1 VLALLDEDGF
11 KLTLRQANAASAAD
25 VVAGH
30 CLTVGAEVLANYP
43 GDSPQSLATTAASLA
58 MNAAQLLLIQQI
70 EPLLHIMDAG
80 LAYAIGV
87 VQAMGA
93 LVMSQNMARCNPPTF
108 NLASVLRCA
117 CDDFRLQIPAP
128 RRAEGLEQGALWCTG
143 VLSMIDGNRQ
153 PYYIYNKYTYRELQT
168 FSAGLDAYAECV
180 GSVQGAG
187 YSCQPPPTQGEALE
201 FFRQQGVTVPN
212 VLVKCRENFVK
223 KQWDPY
229 AFVYYNRAYHH
240 LSSHL
245 AGQYTQFPSTD
256 PRGIRACLQ
265 LDPTTGGLAQR
276 CLQAF
281 LDLSKTLW
289 EDYWAYERAGDLNN
303 EQGSQYTDACMVFS
317 GPAASGVPLFTDCVD
332 GVGDGRCILAG
343 HAWSPLSENQVPVG
357 GQHRVLSH
365 GAHSNGLVQQL
376 YSAARSMV
384 LQAVEA
390 SLALQRSDGSSHLDI
405 QIFSVEGDVLHQT
418 MDCMFMG
425 PYSRVDY
432 WPIPACDT
440 ADECLTGPFW
450 ARGDDGGRGVDPD
463 ACASQPTLPYTCGSP
478 ARQAL
483 MRYLVK
489 DVLPKPTGNVTV
501 IHETVV
507 GTLEQV
513 RADWANTSL
522 YGCACA
528 DRLLGFAPGCCAGYT
543 GPLLPQ
549 HLNNSYMPLNSSR
562 VMEAMEDD
570 LGVMYSTAMRELAPW
585 LTYLDTVAPGER
597 AKYNAWSRSQRVHDE
612 ARFNPTQPVKEYA
625 SASES
630 LTPLMDTG
638 STLWGV
644 CHAALKQTF
653 FTLPLGGAHGVAF
666 DPDLSEFDGDPGKL
680 RDYVRN
686 FTFEAWRHSP
696 LFRHYS
702 PRHVPSESG
711 MCAAPPEPAPPADA
725 TMAYRPLVQM
735 QTATLLRTD
744 ELPASIPAYSSRR
757 FRVGEASCLCGW
769 SLLPGGR
776 CRVPQTGGTDTH
788 LLVCGTV
795 AGVCSPETNFTY
807 RIEDEPKVLAEFSAA
822 WHCPE
827 FELSPHWGITDASAA
842 EEWLAANGSGA
853 AAPLWT
859 STRDLLQHGRAGTR
873 LGNVWGLGALA
884 KQSINPKTRA
894 VPLEHGRLRTC
905 DAATAP
911 VEELFPA
918 AQAAEEAG
926 AVAYCLRYVLELAR
940 LEALELAVPG
950 GAEAALQKE
959 RTALWRRRCGA
970 QLHLLHLCTNLGV
983 YGAAAS
989 EGSACPHFRLPSN
1002 DPLVQLRRA
1011 YVTPECLVGVDGGA
1025 AFYDP
1030 CRCVECVGDRASSL
1044 DLRLVLD
1051 KDRCRLRFDPRRES
1065 LLDPGAAIGWID
1077 GAHPLPDP
1085 SLLLRRQGFA
1095 RELLDDPDAA
1105 GNTDGEAGPWWQ
1117 TEGLMQNNSEFCDG
1131 VLDWWPEEWDHPVG
1145 YHVTVPCEAN
1155 DTAYRSF
1162 VQAFGLEGGELVY
1175 QHDLLRDASLADSH
1189 FGIGGL
1195 CRRGSFGMPLFETN
1209 TMAYC
1214 TSMPDGASE
1223 DFTVPWSDEGGKEWA
1238 GKWTSMKC
1246 APSSRSLPWPSF
1258 VEQGSQRYDASLFSV
1273 GTVPHMPRE
1282 YAATYPE
1289 TATDMSELGPW
1300 QEVIAAGAAWGTRTD
1315 TLCQDFD
1322 LALCAGDGGC
1332 PGGYRCRGMVCS
1344 GGDFST
1350 RCAGDGECPGG
1361 QTCGGV
1367 CMDAATSDCI
1377 RHSDCSAALMCSGV
1391 GICVQPTLV
1400 VQNRL
1405 PRDGDNNVSF
1415 SLQAA
1420 GPGGCGESGQN
1431 FSLVGGSYWGNVAQ
1445 DLLRVHGMC
1454 SFEDWFKYTRYY
1466 SGGECATQQ
1475 SDGSLRVDPRRCQI
1489 LDLNTNLHNQSKW
1502 WPPSSK
1508 RPELMYLRPTN
1519 CDRDYERLK
1528 NFTQCAPLLGG
1539 GAKLRYADN
1548 TLADVTANNFNTF
1561 VRLHESDGG
1570 VRLADMP
1577 ERNDTHF
1584 GGLGLGGVVKKYE
1597 DLKGGGPE
1605 HPYLPCSL
1613 VGQCYAPPFTVNG
1626 LQTNRTYVNPKNMY
1640 FRLPYDDAVVFKCGV
1655 FGLDD
1660 DGGCRLDTEVLPLYR
1675 ALCVPASAI
1684 SQCKAL
1690 VPGGV
1695 GRLCENIRLTY
1706 QANNLQRTTNLQGL
1720 KALFY
1725 AFPAFDDTDVDA
1737 YLNTVDCMLQ
1747 LHTAIQG
1754 TGQSRGMYFPFM
1766 FVLKELPFDW
1776 FYQCIVMGGL
1786 RVNENAWRP
1795 QDCTAYSERALHT
1808 LADYQSATG
1817 SGDSL
1822 GTYLRYVRGGYRRAT
1837 VVAFQNAQL
1846 LAVTAAVQSAR
1857 MEVRDLLYPVE
1868 KRDQSY
1874 PVCSKNLV
1882 WKIGPYGE
1890 AYSAS
1895 DPVDT
1900 ALRAIIVNW
1909 YDPQECKSDWL
1920 TRLLQQLQP
1929 SQGIAADNWATML
1942 STFDPVNVEP
1952 QALPDTTLL
1961 DLTERFMLRD
1971 VGVRPVANILA
1982 KATGGLYFFK
1992 DVPQQYDLLT
2002 APVPQNL
2009 IPAPSWRQGEMTTDS
2024 DPTLNRTCAYPPSL
2038 DPAFRAWRGTPMP
2051 CEIAGQ
2057 QQALNRRDTLKQCNQ
2072 KMCTSVPVVAK
2083 KMGQFKCRYQAAG
2096 SILPPCSE
2104 DSSDQQCY
2112 VQVLAAIYA
2121 KVLSKYQL
2129 TAAQEVVALPAEP
2142 LPWFDA
2148 GGRWEMANFNLSDE
2162 LDYDRNI
2169 QPNPE
2174 QSIMC
2179 DLTAKSKAIKYT
2191 ECNSP
2196 HYAKLKAHANAHYR
2210 KRGAVVVPAGG
2221 QLEWPVDRAL
2231 LTRGLIMSYARVTR
2245 PLNQTYLDGLLDD
2258 STVCKGAVV
2267 ETQRVC
2273 WKRGALDITSV
2284 NPWLLGRFNP
2294 FDACDVEWTDSRES
2308 VQEYVYSQCQQQ
2320 DNPRCA
2326 EFLATTEPSRCK
2338 SLDRML
2344 VSFPGVPRT
2353 VAGRSLD
2360 YNLCYHR
2367 IEEDAEGCLH
2377 NQGLLGGYDGSPVAL
2392 GGLDFVSMLADT
2404 KYEAERYNVGDSLYE
2419 ESDWAIPSDMAQ
2431 GFYASGANPLW
2442 QGGEAPYG
2450 HLQANDM
2457 DIGGHSVGLVV
2468 ALASAS
2474 DKVGTLLVERLP
2486 LTHRQ
2491 PQGFLDQSATRP
2503 TSQWVGELQADMQ
2516 ADDDE
2521 IRRLHGPRYATADLA
2536 ASCPLQ
2542 RWMHYSGGYA
2552 AFSPAIPS
2560 ALRAQR
2566 MFHRIHNGKLSHPTM
2581 TRARRGE
2588 FLGRYLSAN
2597 GFCACPVFED
2607 TDQPQCRIASTAVS
2621 TLQCSLAQT
2630 IRSLKADGDPYFTSY
2645 TFTPRGATYTSRQCA
2660 MQLDWPNVN
2669 GTLRDGSVHEG
2680 EWSKAS
2686 SPINRECHVLDRFT
2700 PFRYRYKM
2708 MPGPLSQT
2716 PPGAT
2721 TLSAGVCQ
2729 TARVVTLQRG
2739 KIPPYARCL
2748 RTSPLAPDS
2757 PAMASFTCNQTL
2769 ETPLSMP
2776 RAARLTV
2783 QETLARTRARRSRC
2797 GRCAPP
2803 PRFRTAAGAPMQ
2815 PESSFGRL
2823 YRASTEKT
2831 LARDLREALG
2841 AACAANE
2848 TAWRPG
2854 EFMRNY
2860 LFAPQRL
2867 CRFRSDN
2874 TTAPTTAPSSVPP
2887 SSTADAKLWGE
2898 EARPWVYCPNTE
2910 ALKTGE
2916 GCKGSMRRADWVQNK
2931 ATLCPRLV
2939 RDYSSSEKEDPLART
2954 PFCNLDNTTDLVC
2967 KAVAGAKL
2975 LVAQANCIARGDN
2988 DCMPSPYVYHPASYE
3003 PSNNAWVHDSVEAF
3017 YLKINASSCPAA
3029 ATAAQQGGGLLNF
3042 ARKYQLT
3049 CPANALYL
3057 VKQILVVVRVV
3068 VTDVALLLSSV
3079 MSLGVKLLAL
3089 LVTGNTNKIK
3099 DSVLDEWQYIRSK
3112 GGGMVRSVSDLL
3124 VDAMLNSGT
3133 LGARIM
3139 GFLDAACE
3147 NINSGITWF
3156 LQVW

>member
-1 VLALLDEDGF
+1 MLALLDEDGF
-11 KLTLRQANAASAAD
+11 KLTLRQANGASAAD

-43 GDSPQSLATTAASLA
+43 GDSPQALATTAASLA

-70 EPLLHIMDAG
+70 EPLLHVMDAG

-87 VQAMGA
+87 VQALGA

-108 NLASVLRCA
+108 DLASVLRCA

-153 PYYIYNKYTYRELQT
+153 PYYIYNKYTYAQLQA

-180 GSVQGAG
+180 GSVQG

-212 VLVKCRENFVK
+212 VLVKCRDNFVK

-245 AGQYTQFPSTD
+245 AGQYTQFPAKD
-256 PRGIRACLQ
+256 PFGIRACLQ
-265 LDPTTGGLAQR
+265 QDPTGGGLAQT

-281 LDLSKTLW
+281 LDLSKTRW
-289 EDYWAYERAGDLNN
+289 EDYWAYERADDGH
-303 EQGSQYTDACMVFS
+303 QASQYTDACMVFS
-317 GPAASGVPLFTDCVD
+317 GPAAMGVPLFTDCVD
-332 GVGDGRCILAG
+332 GVGDGRCTLAG

-365 GAHSNGLVQQL
+365 GAHADGLVQQL
-376 YSAARSMV
+376 YAAARAMV

-390 SLALQRSDGSSHLDI
+390 SLALQHSDGSAHLDM

-418 MDCMFMG
+418 MDCLFMG

-440 ADECLTGPFW
+440 AGEECLAGPYW
-450 ARGDDGGRGVDPD
+450 ARAEDGGRGVDPD
-463 ACASQPTLPYTCGSP
+463 ACASQPSLPYTCGSP

-507 GTLEQV
+507 GTLEQI
-513 RADWANTSL
+513 RAEWANTSL
-522 YGCACA
+522 YGCPCSGG
-528 DRLLGFAPGCCAGYT
+528 GFAPQCCVGYA
-543 GPLLPQ
+543 GPLLPR
-549 HLNNSYMPLNSSR
+549 HLNNSYMPLNSTR
-562 VMEAMEDD
+562 VMQAMEDD
-570 LGVMYSTAMRELAPW
+570 LGSMYSLALREIGPW

-597 AKYNAWSRSQRVHDE
+597 ARYYAWNQSQRVHDE
-612 ARFNPTQPVKEYA
+612 ARLNPTQPVKEYA

-630 LTPLMDTG
+630 LTPLTDTD

-666 DPDLSEFDGDPGKL
+666 DPDLTEFDGDPGKL

-702 PRHVPSESG
+702 PRHIPSDSG
-711 MCAAPPEPAPPADA
+711 MCAAPPEQPAAD
-725 TMAYRPLVQM
+725 TRTVAYRPLVQLK
-735 QTATLLRTD
+735 TTTLLRTD
-744 ELPASIPAYSSRR
+744 ELPASTPAYSPRR
-757 FRVGEASCLCGW
+757 FRVGEAACLCGW
-769 SLLPGGR
+769 ARVPGER
-776 CRVPQTGGTDTH
+776 CRVSPTRDTDIM
-788 LLVCGTV
+788 VCGA

-807 RIEDEPKVLAEFSAA
+807 GLADEPRVLAAFSAA

-827 FELSPHWGITDASAA
+827 FELAPHWGITDASAA
-842 EEWLAANGSGA
+842 EEWLASNGSG
-853 AAPLWT
+853 PLWT
-859 STRDLLQHGRAGTR
+859 STRDLLQHGRAGLR
-873 LGNVWGLGALA
+873 LGNVWGMPLLA
-884 KQSINPKTRA
+884 KQSINPATRA
-894 VPLEHGRLRTC
+894 VPLDRGRLTTC
-905 DAATAP
+905 DPATAP
-911 VEELFPA
+911 AEELFPA
-918 AQAAEEAG
+918 AQAVEEGG

-940 LEALELAVPG
+940 LDALEAAG
-950 GAEAALQKE
+950 SAKAEAALQKE

-989 EGSACPHFRLPSN
+989 EGSACPHFRLPPT
-1002 DPLVQLRRA
+1002 DRLVQLRQA

-1030 CRCVECVGDRASSL
+1030 CRCVECVGDRWSSL
-1044 DLRLVLD
+1044 DLARVLD

-1065 LLDPGAAIGWID
+1065 LLSPVAAIGWID
-1077 GAHPLPDP
+1077 GDHPLPDP
-1085 SLLLRRQGFA
+1085 SLLLRGGTFA

-1105 GNTDGEAGPWWQ
+1105 GNTDGTAGPWWQ
-1117 TEGLMQNNSEFCDG
+1117 AEGLMQDNSEFCDG
-1131 VLDWWPEEWDHPVG
+1131 VLDWWPEEWDFPVG

-1162 VQAFGLEGGELVY
+1162 AQAFALEDGALVY

-1189 FGIGGL
+1189 FGVGGL

-1214 TSMPDGASE
+1214 TSLPDGASE
-1223 DFTVPWSDEGGKEWA
+1223 DFTVPRTGAAWGGN
-1238 GKWTSMKC
+1238 WTAMRC
-1246 APSSRSLPWPSF
+1246 AASSRSLPWPSF
-1258 VEQGSQRYDASLFSV
+1258 EVQGGTRYDASLFSV

-1289 TATDMSELGPW
+1289 TAADMSELGPW
-1300 QEVIAAGAAWGTRTD
+1300 HEVIAAGAVWGSLPE

-1344 GGDFST
+1344 GGDFSA
-1350 RCAGDGECPGG
+1350 RCGGDSDCPRN
-1361 QTCGGV
+1361 QSCRGV

-1377 RHSDCSAALMCSGV
+1377 RHSDCPAALMCSGV
-1391 GICVQPTLV
+1391 GRCVQPTLV

-1405 PRDGDNNVSF
+1405 PRDTSDNNVSF
-1415 SLQAA
+1415 SVQAA
-1420 GPGGCGESGQN
+1420 GAECGASGQAY
-1431 FSLVGGSYWGNVAQ
+1431 SLLGGSYWGNVAQ

-1454 SFEDWFKYTRYY
+1454 SFEDWYKYTRYY
-1466 SGGECATQQ
+1466 SSSECAAQQ
-1475 SDGSLRVDPRRCQI
+1475 ADGSLRVDPRQCRI
-1489 LDLNTNLHNQSKW
+1489 LDLNTNLNNLSKW
-1502 WPPSSK
+1502 WPPASK

-1519 CDRDYERLK
+1519 CDRDHERLK
-1528 NFTQCAPLLGG
+1528 NFTQCAPIPGG
-1539 GAKLRYADN
+1539 GAKLRYPDN
-1548 TLADVTANNFNTF
+1548 TLNDVGAGDFDTF
-1561 VRLHESDGG
+1561 VRLHESDGS
-1570 VRLADMP
+1570 VWLADMP
-1577 ERNDTHF
+1577 ERNDTTQF
-1584 GGLGLGGVVKKYE
+1584 GVLGLGGVVKRYE
-1597 DLKGGGPE
+1597 DLKGTNPE

-1613 VGQCYAPPFTVNG
+1613 VGQCYAPDFFVNG
-1626 LQTNRTYVNPKNMY
+1626 LRANRTYVNPLNVY
-1640 FRLPYDDAVVFKCGV
+1640 ERLPYNDATVFKCGG

-1660 DGGCRLDTEVLPLYR
+1660 AAGGCRLDTEVLPLYR
-1675 ALCVPASAI
+1675 ALCVQASSIA
-1684 SQCKAL
+1684 QCRAL

-1695 GRLCENIRLTY
+1695 GRLCENIRAQY
-1706 QANNLQRTTNLQGL
+1706 QPNNLQRTTNLEGL

-1725 AFPAFDDTDVDA
+1725 AFPAFDDADVEG
-1737 YLNTVDCMLQ
+1737 YLSTVDCMLP
-1747 LHTAIQG
+1747 LYASIQA
-1754 TGQSRGMYFPFM
+1754 TGQSRGLYYPFM

-1776 FYQCIVMGGL
+1776 FYQCIVMGGM
-1786 RVNENAWRP
+1786 RVNEGVWRP

-1817 SGDSL
+1817 SGDSI

-1837 VVAFQNAQL
+1837 VAAFRDAQL
-1846 LAVTAAVQSAR
+1846 QAMTTAVQTAR
-1857 MEVRDLLYPVE
+1857 GAVRDLLYPAE

-1874 PVCSKNLV
+1874 PVCSKNMV
-1882 WKIGPYGE
+1882 WKIGRYGD
-1890 AYSAS
+1890 AYSSS
-1895 DPVDT
+1895 DPANPV
-1900 ALRAIIVNW
+1900 LRSIIVSW
-1909 YDPQECKSDWL
+1909 FDPQECKSDWL
-1920 TRLLQQLQP
+1920 ARLLKQVPPAL
-1929 SQGIAADNWATML
+1929 GIGAENWTAML
-1942 STFDPVNVEP
+1942 STFDPDNVEP
-1952 QALPDTTLL
+1952 QALPESTLL
-1961 DLTERFMLRD
+1961 DLIERFMLKD
-1971 VGVRPVANILA
+1971 AGVRPVPTILSS
-1982 KATGGLYFFK
+1982 ATGGLYFYR
-1992 DVPQQYDLLT
+1992 DVPPQYDT
-2002 APVPQNL
+2002 QAAPVPLNL
-2009 IPAPSWRQGEMTTDS
+2009 IPAPSWRQGEMATS
-2024 DPTLNRTCAYPPSL
+2024 GDPSLNRTCAYPPEL
-2038 DPAFRAWRGTPMP
+2038 DPAFAEWDKAAMRCTP
-2051 CEIAGQ
+2051 A
-2057 QQALNRRDTLKQCNQ
+2057 QAQDNLPPGRSDTLKS
-2072 KMCTSVPVVAK
+2072 CTAGGRTALCTAVPTVAK
-2083 KMGQFKCRYQAAG
+2083 KGGQFKCRYQAAG
-2096 SILPPCSE
+2096 NIIPACSE
-2104 DSSDQQCY
+2104 DSGDRQCY
-2112 VQVLAAIYA
+2112 AQVLSAMYA
-2121 KVLSKYQL
+2121 KVLAQYQ
-2129 TAAQEVVALPAEP
+2129 ASSEVAGSAQIVALPAEA

-2148 GGRWEMANFNLSDE
+2148 AAGWGMANFNLSSE
-2162 LDYDRNI
+2162 LDYERNI

-2179 DLTAKSKAIKYT
+2179 DLTAKSKAIKYS

-2196 HYAKLKAHANAHYR
+2196 HYARLKAHADAHWR
-2210 KRGAVVVPAGG
+2210 KQGAVVIPAGG

-2231 LTRGLIMSYARVTR
+2231 LTRGLVMSYARVAR

-2258 STVCKGAVV
+2258 DTVCKGAVV

-2273 WKRGALDITSV
+2273 WKRAALDIASV

-2320 DNPRCA
+2320 DNPKCA
-2326 EFLATTEPSRCK
+2326 EFLGTIQPARCK

-2353 VAGRSLD
+2353 VGGRSLD

-2377 NQGLLGGYDGSPVAL
+2377 DQGLLGGYDGSPVAL

-2404 KYEAERYNVGDSLYE
+2404 KYEATERYKVGDSLYE
-2419 ESDWAIPSDMAQ
+2419 ESEWSIPSDMAQ

-2442 QGGEAPYG
+2442 QGDPAPYG
-2450 HLQANDM
+2450 HLRASDS
-2457 DIGGHSVGLVV
+2457 DIGGHSIGLVV

-2486 LTHRQ
+2486 LTHKL
-2491 PQGFLDQSATRP
+2491 PQGFLDRSGSQP
-2503 TSQWVGELQADMQ
+2503 TAQWVPDLQADMQ
-2516 ADDDE
+2516 AEDDE
-2521 IRRLHGPRYATADLA
+2521 IRRLFGPRYTTADLA

-2542 RWMHYSGGYA
+2542 RWMHYSGGYT

-2566 MFHRIHNGKLSHPTM
+2566 MFHRIHGGKLSHPTM
-2581 TRARRGE
+2581 ARARRGE
-2588 FLGRYLSAN
+2588 FLGRYVSAN
-2597 GFCACPVFED
+2597 GFCACPVFAD
-2607 TDQPQCRIASTAVS
+2607 ADQPQCRIASTAED
-2621 TLQCSLAQT
+2621 TRQCSLAQT
-2630 IRSLKADGDPYFTSY
+2630 IRSLKADASDPHFTSH
-2645 TFTPRGATYTSRQCA
+2645 TFTPLDTTKASRQCL

-2680 EWSKAS
+2680 EWVKAS
-2686 SPINRECHVLDRFT
+2686 SPTQRECHVLDRFT
-2700 PFRYRYKM
+2700 PFRYRYRM

-2721 TLSAGVCQ
+2721 TISAGVCQ

-2739 KIPPYARCL
+2739 KIPPYTRCL
-2748 RTSPLAPDS
+2748 RTSSLAPDA
-2757 PAMASFTCNQTL
+2757 PAFASFTCNQTA
-2769 ETPLSMP
+2769 PLSMP
-2776 RAARLTV
+2776 RGARLTV
-2783 QETLARTRARRSRC
+2783 QETLARAQARRSRC

-2803 PRFRTAAGAPMQ
+2803 PRFKTAAGARME

-2841 AACAANE
+2841 PACVANE
-2848 TAWRPG
+2848 SAWRPG

-2860 LFAPQRL
+2860 LLAPRRL
-2867 CRFRSDN
+2867 CRSWGN
-2874 TTAPTTAPSSVPP
+2874 ASSSPPPPP
-2887 SSTADAKLWGE
+2887 SPPRPDARIWGE
-2898 EARPWVYCPNTE
+2898 DARPWVYCPDTA

-2916 GCKGSMRRADWVQNK
+2916 GCKGSMTRADWVQRK
-2931 ATLCPRLV
+2931 TTLCPRLV
-2939 RDYSSSEKEDPLART
+2939 RSHSSSEREDPLART

-2967 KAVAGAKL
+2967 KAVTEAKI
-2975 LVAQANCIARGDN
+2975 LVTQANCIARGDN

-3029 ATAAQQGGGLLNF
+3029 ATAATREGLLNF
-3042 ARKYQLT
+3042 TRKYQLT

-3099 DSVLDEWQYIRSK
+3099 NSVLDEWQYIRAK
-3112 GGGMVRSVSDLL
+3112 GGGMMRSVSDLL
-3124 VDAMLNSGT
+3124 IDAMLNSGQ

-3139 GFLDAACE
+3139 AFLDAACE
-3147 NINSGITWF
+3147 KINSAITWF